1 MLATY
6 IWLYIICITLKC
18 HDLPPKWRVY
28 LFKFLLRQFSQTWQ
42 ASTDY
47 LSNIL
52 TTLPCSHMCVCFIDG
67 IHFIKKLE
75 YTFLAMLVPA
85 PHQRRAQVHLSWKVS
100 MVMLEELSMAAP
112 EPTYHPQQV
121 RTEGSAMSQNQ
132 ANHIKLQFR

>member
-47 LSNIL
+47 LSNII
-52 TTLPCSHMCVCFIDG
+52 TTFIDG